1 MIDILFYNDYFNYLE
16 NAEKYVV
23 ALKNEI
29 ENYIDVKKQ
38 YDSPKA
44 FLKYGNFYSVVS
56 LNNRT
61 SWYVFFDKK
70 GHRYLIQY
78 ITNNHME
85 ESRLLNTI

>member
-1 MIDILFYNDYFNYLE
+1 LIDILFYNDYFNYLE

-56 LNNRT
+56 LNNELLGT
-61 SWYVFFDKK
+61 FSLIKK
-70 GHRYLIQY
+70 DIA
-78 ITNNHME
+78 I
-85 ESRLLNTI
+85 